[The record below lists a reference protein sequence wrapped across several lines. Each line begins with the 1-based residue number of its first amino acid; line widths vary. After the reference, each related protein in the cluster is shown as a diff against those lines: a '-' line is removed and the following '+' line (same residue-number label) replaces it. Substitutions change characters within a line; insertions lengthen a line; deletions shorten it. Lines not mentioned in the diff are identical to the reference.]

1 MRVLIA
7 DASAA
12 VRQLLTR
19 LLRNEGYEVA
29 AEAAEGTNLLALLE
43 QKLPEIV
50 ILDQKLPGCNPV
62 ALVDELHRKV
72 PNLSIVMLT
81 ADADPGQRI
90 AAAQAGAAGFLLKPF
105 SQGQVLEEM
114 RQVAHAHHT
123 LKQLRTT
130 APTTATT
137 GRHRVV
143 IADDSAALR
152 RLLRAILE
160 QSDCTVV
167 AEADNGQSAVKLTL
181 EHQPDLLCLDVEMPI
196 MTGIEALMKIHQAA
210 PQVPVMMITSR
221 GDKDTVKQAAA
232 GGARGYI
239 LKPYQPEKVAEALR
253 RLFASTVATP

>member
-7 DASAA
+7 DGSSA
-12 VRQLLTR
+12 VRQVLSR
-19 LLRNEGYEVA
+19 LLRQEGYDVA
-29 AEAAEGTNLLALLE
+29 AEVAEGSHLLEVLE

-50 ILDQKLPGCNPV
+50 FLDQKLPGCNPV

-72 PNLSIVMLT
+72 PNLSVVMLT
-81 ADADPGQRI
+81 ADTDPGQRI

-114 RQVAHAHHT
+114 RQVAHAHQT
-123 LKQLRTT
+123 LKQLRSK
-130 APTTATT
+130 APAAA
-137 GRHRVV
+137 GSHRVV

-160 QSDCTVV
+160 QCDCTVV
-167 AEADNGQSAVKLTL
+167 AEADNGQSAIKLTL

-196 MTGIEALMKIHQAA
+196 MTGIEALIKIHQAA
-210 PQVPVMMITSR
+210 PRVPVLMITSR

-239 LKPYQPEKVAEALR
+239 LKPYQPKKVAEALGH
-253 RLFASTVATP
+253 LFASTVTPS